1 MIKLINLEL
10 RKLFHT
16 KSFYF
21 CISVGIIFTIWL
33 VLDQIQETKETQAI
47 IEKYGSIKMG
57 LYYPDSLYNHFIG
70 LDYWHKQPQI
80 LYMLFPLLASIPY
93 SSSYCIEKKSGYLK
107 VMLTRTER
115 KRYYISKF
123 ISVYLSGFITVFLI
137 LILSLIISMM
147 FYPMLRPE
155 PITAQFPV
163 AIGNSMF
170 KEMFIDHPMSYTL
183 LYIIIDSIFF
193 GLCASISLIVGSITN
208 RTFVATVSSTIIY
221 YISSFITSSF
231 KLYTSNPAIYLVP
244 YQPFDGIR
252 IEVIILQC
260 FIIFCICWI
269 QFVFKEAKKDV
280 L

>member
-221 YISSFITSSF
+221 YIFSFITSSF

-252 IEVIILQC
+252 IEVITMFHYFLHMLDSI
-260 FIIFCICWI
+260 CI
-269 QFVFKEAKKDV
+269 
-280 L
+280 